1 MAHFTD
7 ILVKKNIIS
16 SDELRKLRAETRAK
30 PRELEE
36 TLMARGIFLSRNS
49 HLANASERCLT

>member
-36 TLMARGIFLSRNS
+36 TLMARGIFLFRNS